1 MENLPARTTE
11 YLGSK
16 YSINLPHV
24 RAHRSV
30 DANAVTPAAR
40 VLDLMN
46 SRRLSMVLS
55 IGVLWHY
62 YAKLFTPSYNI
73 NFLA

>member
-16 YSINLPHV
+16 YSIHLPHV